1 MGGEKYMKEP
11 KLRFK
16 ADDGSDFPDWEECTV
31 GELFVSV
38 VKKNKDGS
46 IQNVITN
53 SAEYGLIPQR
63 DFFDKDIAIKE
74 NTSNYTIIQNGDFV
88 YNPRKSTTAPFGPF
102 NIYERDEAGIVS
114 PLYTCLTPKYK
125 EMTPYLSWY
134 FRTNKWHPYI
144 VTHGAQSGARHDR
157 VGMTATLMNGIPVI
171 YPSLPEQQKIAD
183 FLSTIDT
190 VIEKQQATVSA
201 WEERKKGV
209 MQKLFSQEVR
219 FKADDGSDFP
229 DWEEKSFV
237 NTFDSLN
244 NSTFSRD
251 CLNYENGS
259 VKYIHYGDIL
269 VKYNSSVDVCDAIV
283 PFVNEDL
290 DCERFA
296 ILQDGDIVIADTAE
310 DDTVGKVIEIENTSN
325 VKTIAG
331 LHTIACRPKEKFA
344 SKYLG
349 YYMNSDEY
357 HNQLRPYMQGIKV
370 TSISKSNI
378 ALTKIMVPSL
388 PEQQKIADC
397 LSALDAVIEK
407 QKETLEKWQELKKGL
422 LQQMFV

>member
-1 MGGEKYMKEP
+1 MKP
-11 KLRFK
+11 ILRFPEFK
-16 ADDGSDFPDWEECTV
+16 DLWSSYKIEEV
-31 GELFVSV
+31 F
-38 VKKNKDGS
+38 
-46 IQNVITN
+46 
-53 SAEYGLIPQR
+53 
-63 DFFDKDIAIKE
+63 
-74 NTSNYTIIQNGDFV
+74 
-88 YNPRKSTTAPFGPF
+88 
-102 NIYERDEAGIVS
+102 
-114 PLYTCLTPKYK
+114 
-125 EMTPYLSWY
+125 
-134 FRTNKWHPYI
+134 
-144 VTHGAQSGARHDR
+144 DR
-157 VGMTATLMNGIPVI
+157 VGVAVNLDDTQTYREIGIRSHGKGIFYKNETTVSEIGNKRVFWVEPNCFIVNIVFAWERAVAKTTDKEKGMIASHRFPMYKPKKDMLDLDYITDYFITKRGQNVLVLASPGGAGRNKTLGQKEFAKSVI
-171 YPSLPEQQKIAD
+171 KIPSLPEQQKIAD

-190 VIEKQQATVSA
+190 IIEKQQATVSA

-397 LSALDAVIEK
+397 LSALDTVIQK